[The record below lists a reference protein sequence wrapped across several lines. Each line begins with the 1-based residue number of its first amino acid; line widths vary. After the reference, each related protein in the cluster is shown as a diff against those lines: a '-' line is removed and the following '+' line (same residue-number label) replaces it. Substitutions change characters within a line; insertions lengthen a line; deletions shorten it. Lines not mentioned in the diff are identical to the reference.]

1 MSPVVTAVIA
11 GVAAAL
17 AAGAYLLLRRGGR
30 RREEAGAY
38 HHFRCPGCR
47 RRLRYQS
54 RQAGHRGQCSH
65 CGRAVTFPPASQS
78 ID

>member
-1 MSPVVTAVIA
+1 MGPVTVAVIA
-11 GVAAAL
+11 GAVVAL
-17 AAGAYLLLRRGGR
+17 VAGAYLLLRRSGR
-30 RREEAGAY
+30 REAAATY
-38 HHFRCPGCR
+38 YHFRCPGCR

>member
-1 MSPVVTAVIA
+1 MGPVTVAVTAGA
-11 GVAAAL
+11 AAAL
-17 AAGAYLLLRRGGR
+17 AAGGYLLLRRR
-30 RREEAGAY
+30 RRRQEGAAAY

-47 RRLRYQS
+47 RRLRFLS

-65 CGRAVTFPPASQS
+65 CGPAVTFPPASQS

>member
-1 MSPVVTAVIA
+1 MGPVTVAVIA
-11 GVAAAL
+11 GAEAAL
-17 AAGAYLLLRRGGR
+17 AAGCYLLLRRKGR
-30 RREEAGAY
+30 RQEGAAAY
-38 HHFRCPGCR
+38 YHFRCPGCR
-47 RRLRYQS
+47 RRLRFQS